1 MRFNNCIVIQHN
13 SRRLYKQPHWCQ
25 LCRPAKELINIFG
38 LTEMRISYLHTWVHC
53 MYIYDIPMA
62 VLVFFGAI
70 FKIRTFW
77 IILCNYL
84 IVLDCWKEED
94 CYSSQPK

>member
-38 LTEMRISYLHTWVHC
+38 PTEMRISYLHIYV
-53 MYIYDIPMA
+53 YIIYVLCDISM
-62 VLVFFGAI
+62 VIFFLLWYY
-70 FKIRTFW
+70 FQDDD
-77 IILCNYL
+77 ILNHIL
-84 IVLDCWKEED
+84 
-94 CYSSQPK
+94 YSHLLGLLERRESFLEPQ